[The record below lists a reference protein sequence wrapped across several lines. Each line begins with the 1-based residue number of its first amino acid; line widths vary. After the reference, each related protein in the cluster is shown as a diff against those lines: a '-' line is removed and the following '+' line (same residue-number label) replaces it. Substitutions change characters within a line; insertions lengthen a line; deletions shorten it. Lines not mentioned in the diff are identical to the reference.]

1 MKENKTPS
9 RSFRHVKFAD
19 GSTMED
25 RVAKLL
31 SEILS
36 DKYDCKVTMRFVDVP
51 RESTT
56 GETNS
61 GKKHK

>member
-9 RSFRHVKFAD
+9 QSFRPVKFVD

-25 RVAKLL
+25 RVAKVL

-36 DKYDCKVTMRFVDVP
+36 DRYDCKVTLRFVDRP
-51 RESTT
+51 REAAT
-56 GETNS
+56 GEANS
-61 GKKHK
+61 DNKHK

>member
-9 RSFRHVKFAD
+9 QSFRPVKFAD

-25 RVAKLL
+25 RVAKVL

-36 DKYDCKVTMRFVDVP
+36 DKYDCKVTMRFVDAP
-51 RESTT
+51 RELTT
-56 GETNS
+56 NETNS
-61 GKKHK
+61 DNKHK

>member
-9 RSFRHVKFAD
+9 RSFRPVKFAD

-36 DKYDCKVTMRFVDVP
+36 DRYDCNVTMRFVDAP
-51 RESTT
+51 RESATD
-56 GETNS
+56 EAKSDN
-61 GKKHK
+61 KHK